1 MAFESDPRDFG
12 PFDQIFLEFEASSGW
27 HLSVP
32 AKHIIY
38 LGFLSIEIDTLGV
51 GTIASLDSRRTAFGK
66 AVKLLPKFL
75 WLLKSNAE
83 KQKPNEHHHF
93 SSKEI
98 GGIFVLQ
105 HADAWRTLFGCSCW
119 PI

>member
-1 MAFESDPRDFG
+1 MAFESDPSFG
-12 PFDQIFLEFEASSGW
+12 PLGQIFVEFETSSGW

-51 GTIASLDSRRTAFGK
+51 GTYTSPDGRRTAFEK
-66 AVKLLPKFL
+66 AIKLLPKFL
-75 WLLKSNAE
+75 RLLKSNAE
-83 KQKPNEHHHF
+83 KQKLHDPFN
-93 SSKEI
+93 SKEI